1 VRNIDECD
9 RVVADFIKARTL
21 AEGLAIF
28 EAAEVTAAPVYEIDQ
43 FIADPHVRARE
54 IVTELPDDEMGSI
67 PMHAVVPRLAGT
79 PGEIRMP
86 APALGEHNNEIL
98 GGLGL
103 SAGAIDDLR
112 SRKVI

>member
-1 VRNIDECD
+1 MRPVPRL
-9 RVVADFIKARTL
+9 RLPAPPLPRRALAAAVACAAVL
-21 AEGLAIF
+21 QAAGNAGAQSAEG
-28 EAAEVTAAPVYEIDQ
+28 AP
-43 FIADPHVRARE
+43 A

-79 PGEIRMP
+79 PGEIRIP
-86 APALGEHNNEIL
+86 APALGEHNNKIL